1 MTSTAVERANKAAIE
16 RANKAEASI
25 KDLVRHNWDA
35 VKDSLPATMEPKRF
49 ARLVFN
55 AVRKTPKLG
64 ECTAVSMIGSLIAA
78 SSIGVEVNTPLQ
90 EAYLIPYGAEATF
103 IMGYQGYVKLF
114 RQHPDADDVSSG
126 WIGSKDVLEY
136 AYGRDKYLTHKPTF
150 GDRGDCIGVWAMY
163 TLKSG
168 GWDFVVL
175 TMDQVKA
182 LRMKGEG
189 GDVRD
194 PEHWMARKT
203 ALRQVLKLA
212 PKSSAMAAAMAA
224 DEHAGRDAARS
235 AGVAVQLP
243 DAPNISTVA
252 GSIEPPHGEPPARE
266 EEVIDEVTGEVLDGM
281 RAEVVEEGA
290 GEGAHRPVEGGPGV
304 APSSSSD
311 VVMVKRA
318 TVIAIQRELARC
330 GVGANEADS
339 YLGVLGIPRDHVTDL
354 TQVEAEELLV
364 AVRGLDRDKLAE
376 LVADMSDGVR

>member
-1 MTSTAVERANKAAIE
+1 MTSTALERANKAALD

-64 ECTAVSMIGSLIAA
+64 DCTAVSMIGSLIAA

-90 EAYLIPYGAEATF
+90 EAYLIPYGSEATF

-126 WIGSKDVLEY
+126 WIGAKDVLEY
-136 AYGRDKYLTHKPTF
+136 SYGRDKHLTHKPTLA
-150 GDRGDCIGVWAMY
+150 DRGACIGVWAMY

-182 LRMKGEG
+182 LRLKDEG

-224 DEHAGRDAARS
+224 DEHTGRDAARA
-235 AGVAVQLP
+235 AGVAVHLP
-243 DAPNISTVA
+243 DAQNISTVA
-252 GSIEPPHGEPPARE
+252 GSIEPSRDDEPER
-266 EEVIDEVTGEVLDGM
+266 IDEQTGEVLD
-281 RAEVVEEGA
+281 AEVVEEGA
-290 GEGAHRPVEGGPGV
+290 GEGAHQPVEGGPGV
-304 APSSSSD
+304 APSSSSG
-311 VVMVKRA
+311 MVKRA
-318 TVIAIQRELARC
+318 TVIAIGRELARC
-330 GVGANEADS
+330 GVGANEVDS
-339 YLGVLGIPRDHVTDL
+339 YLGVLGVPRDRVTDL
-354 TQVEAEELLV
+354 TQAEAEELLV

-376 LVADMSDGVR
+376 LVADMSGGVR